1 MQMSSSAELLGVE
14 AMGEEIIGVKPG
26 DQMNSDGHI
35 FLNLASQREKRF
47 ANRIITTR
55 MNDAAQAS

>member
-1 MQMSSSAELLGVE
+1 MSSLAELVEVE
-14 AMGEEIIGVKPG
+14 AMGEEIIGIGVKPG
-26 DQMNSDGHI
+26 DQMNSDRHI